1 MAKQQNFKKP
11 GLPNQSLLQKIT
23 QFFTN
28 FFRSRNTRHLDI
40 DDSNDKDEEGSGSV
54 GTTTASGTGF
64 IDAKDP
70 QANRADQQHHS
81 VKEPETVLYN
91 ELKKNPAQMHA
102 LRNLINGQIP
112 SSEAAEQFE
121 KIRNSDIALEKIA
134 NSPLASPEIK
144 SKAQAELQRR
154 RLRPDDEIRK
164 PQPPRP
170 NPF

>member
-1 MAKQQNFKKP
+1 MPKQQNFKQS
-11 GLPNQSLLQKIT
+11 GLPNQSLLQKIK
-23 QFFTN
+23 QFVIN
-28 FFRSRNTRHLDI
+28 FFRGSNTQHLNI
-40 DDSNDKDEEGSGSV
+40 DDSKDEEGSGST
-54 GTTTASGTGF
+54 GTTKASGTGF

-70 QANRADQQHHS
+70 HASRVNQSNQS

-91 ELKKNPAQMHA
+91 ELKKNPALMHA
-102 LRNLINGQIP
+102 LKNLINGQIP
-112 SSEAAEQFE
+112 SSEAADQFE